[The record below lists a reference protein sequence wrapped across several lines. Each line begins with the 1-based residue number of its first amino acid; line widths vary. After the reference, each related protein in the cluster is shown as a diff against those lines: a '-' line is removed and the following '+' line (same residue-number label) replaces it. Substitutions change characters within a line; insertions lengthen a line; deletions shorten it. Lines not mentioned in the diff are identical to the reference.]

1 MQDAIGSSTANSDD
15 VYLFKLSLFSRLAAL
30 KPIQDNAALDLSNL
44 FSKVKNWL
52 SQQLAQIEQPQIRLD
67 LIVDTLGYLS
77 LKSKFK
83 EAMLEA
89 DFASFTNQITS
100 LVISKSEGV
109 QENTIKLN
117 GIYQSFIFFVL
128 NLVRDTEFEKLPSYS
143 LAKWEECKKLD
154 ISYFELK
161 ELEKSLGKQSVEG

>member
-1 MQDAIGSSTANSDD
+1 MQDASGSSTGNSDD

-52 SQQLAQIEQPQIRLD
+52 SQQLAQSEQPQIRLD

-117 GIYQSFIFFVL
+117 GIY
-128 NLVRDTEFEKLPSYS
+128 
-143 LAKWEECKKLD
+143 
-154 ISYFELK
+154 
-161 ELEKSLGKQSVEG
+161 

>member
-1 MQDAIGSSTANSDD
+1 
-15 VYLFKLSLFSRLAAL
+15 
-30 KPIQDNAALDLSNL
+30 
-44 FSKVKNWL
+44 
-52 SQQLAQIEQPQIRLD
+52 
-67 LIVDTLGYLS
+67 
-77 LKSKFK
+77 
-83 EAMLEA
+83 MLEA

-100 LVISKSEGV
+100 LVISKSEGI

>member
-1 MQDAIGSSTANSDD
+1 M
-15 VYLFKLSLFSRLAAL
+15 
-30 KPIQDNAALDLSNL
+30 
-44 FSKVKNWL
+44 
-52 SQQLAQIEQPQIRLD
+52 
-67 LIVDTLGYLS
+67 DTLGYLS

-89 DFASFTNQITS
+89 DFASFTNQITT

-161 ELEKSLGKQSVEG
+161 ELEKSLGK